1 MSAVSVAEAATQ
13 PSALSVLVAEDV
25 DVNRELVRH
34 FLERRGH
41 RVDCVS
47 DGDLA
52 VQAVRRNTYDLVIM
66 DMHMP
71 VMDGLEA
78 TQHIRGLSG
87 SFETLPILAL
97 SANIIPDQIKR
108 CIDAGMTAH
117 LGKPFSSEQLNA
129 AVDRLCDG
137 PVETKPGAASPTES
151 FSQSELLPLLKLLYA
166 QIEAF
171 ETRAVV
177 GGEQLAL
184 VAHALRGSAGI
195 MGFAEL
201 AARCHDLE
209 RAAGEGADWSDS
221 LVKVERAARDVK
233 RSLRRQI
240 GVKDELR
247 EQR

>member
-47 DGDLA
+47 DGDQA

-137 PVETKPGAASPTES
+137 PVETKPDAARPPTEG
-151 FSQSELLPLLKLLYA
+151 FSPSELLPLLKLLYA

-209 RAAGEGADWSDS
+209 
-221 LVKVERAARDVK
+221 
-233 RSLRRQI
+233 
-240 GVKDELR
+240 
-247 EQR
+247 